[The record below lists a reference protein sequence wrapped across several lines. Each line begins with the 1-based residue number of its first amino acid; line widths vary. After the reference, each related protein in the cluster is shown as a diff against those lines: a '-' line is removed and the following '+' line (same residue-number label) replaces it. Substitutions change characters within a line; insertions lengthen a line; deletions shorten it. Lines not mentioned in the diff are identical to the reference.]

1 MSAWGRRGAVEV
13 ILREHEQLATVNR
26 AMQEFVSALEKGDGT
41 QDLVIF
47 RAMLY
52 YIREYPQQ
60 VHHPK
65 EDQFLFARLRERT
78 HELDEVLDKLE
89 CQHVQGDIQVRKLE
103 HALTR
108 SELGGGTPCT
118 SLRCLVDEYAKF
130 SSDHRR
136 LEEDLI
142 LPAAQRFLTKDDWDE
157 LDAAFGANR
166 DPFDGVKLEEDLD
179 KLFNMIVTTV
189 TR

>member
-1 MSAWGRRGAVEV
+1 MSAWGRRSAVEV

-26 AMQEFVSALEKGDGT
+26 AMQEFVGRLEAGGET
-41 QDLVIF
+41 PGLMVF

-52 YIREYPQQ
+52 YIREYPHQ

-65 EDQFLFARLRERT
+65 EDQFLFARLRART
-78 HELDEVLDKLE
+78 HEFDEILNKLE
-89 CQHVQGDIQVRKLE
+89 YQHAQGDIQVGQLE

-108 SELGGGTPCT
+108 YELVEDATCA
-118 SLRCLVDEYAKF
+118 SLKCLVDEYAKF

-142 LPAAQRFLTKDDWDE
+142 LPAARRFLTKDDWDE
-157 LDAAFGANR
+157 LDAAFSANR

-179 KLFNMIVTTV
+179 KLFAMIVTTV
-189 TR
+189 PR

>member
-26 AMQEFVSALEKGDGT
+26 AMQEFVSELETGGET
-41 QDLVIF
+41 RGLMVF

-60 VHHPK
+60 IHHPK

-78 HELDEVLDKLE
+78 HEFDEILNKLE
-89 CQHVQGDIQVRKLE
+89 CQHAQGDIHIRKLE

-108 SELGGGTPCT
+108 YELGGDTGCA
-118 SLRCLVDEYAKF
+118 SLKCLVHEYAKF

-179 KLFNMIVTTV
+179 KLFTMIVTTV
-189 TR
+189 PR